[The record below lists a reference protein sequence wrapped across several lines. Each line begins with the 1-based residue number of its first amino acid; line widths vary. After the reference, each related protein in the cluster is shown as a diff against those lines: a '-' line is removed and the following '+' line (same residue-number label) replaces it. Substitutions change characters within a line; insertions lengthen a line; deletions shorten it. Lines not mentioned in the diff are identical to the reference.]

1 MEQTSAISYP
11 NVLALRY
18 LKETGQVAPK
28 IAMKAEH
35 YVNVGYQRLLTFESP
50 TGGFNW
56 WGNNAAGNVVLTGL
70 GIQQFEAM
78 SKVHDVDRGIINRSR
93 SWLAKKQAQDGSW
106 NKDTHLHG
114 YNMALGASKLRTT
127 SYVLW
132 SLLQSGDRGAHVAKG
147 VGYLKKH
154 LGDAKDLYTLALAAN
169 ALVLWKAKDPV
180 TVKLLRKLHTR
191 RVADAKSK
199 TIHWPTSGDTATY
212 SRGTTAAIET
222 TALVVMALI
231 KSGGY
236 APAINGGLAYLVKN
250 KGAYG
255 NWSSTQATILA
266 LKALLTALGG
276 IKSKDTMWVTVELD
290 GKVIGKEKFTPDNSD
305 VMRLIDGGKVGPGR
319 HRVQLFAQ
327 GKANI
332 MYQVVA
338 RHYQPW
344 QRTRKRLEP
353 LSIKVAY
360 DRKRLKVDDTLTAKV
375 DVAYNLSRPTFMVLV
390 DLGIPP
396 GFTVKREAFAKLVK
410 QKRITRFSITG
421 RQITLYMGEMRK
433 DTPLRFSYRLKA
445 KFPIKAKTPRSVA
458 YEYYTPTSRGVQKP
472 ELIVVT
478 KR

>member
-28 IAMKAEH
+28 VAMKAEH
-35 YVNVGYQRLLTFESP
+35 FVNVGYQRLLNFESP
-50 TGGFNW
+50 SGGFNW

-70 GIQQFEAM
+70 GIQQFQAM
-78 SKVHDVDRGIINRSR
+78 SKVHDVDRRIIHRSR
-93 SWLAKKQAQDGSW
+93 QWLAGKQGQDGSW
-106 NKDTHLHG
+106 QKDTHLHG
-114 YNMALGASKLRTT
+114 YNMALGASRLRTT

-132 SLLQSGDRGAHVAKG
+132 SLLQSGDRGPHVAKG

-180 TVKLLRKLHTR
+180 TIKLLRQLHRR
-191 RVADAKSK
+191 RVQDSKSK
-199 TIHWPTSGDTATY
+199 TTSWPTRGDTATY

-222 TALVVMALI
+222 TALVVMALL

-236 APAINGGLAYLVKN
+236 APAVNGGLAFLVKN

-266 LKALLTALGG
+266 LKALLSAVGG
-276 IKSKDTMWVTVELD
+276 VKSKDTLWVTVELD
-290 GKVIGKEKFTPDNSD
+290 GKVIGKEKFTPQNSD
-305 VMRLIDGGKVGPGR
+305 VMRLIDGGNVGPGR
-319 HRVQLFAQ
+319 HRVQLFTQ

-332 MYQVVA
+332 MYQVVG

-344 QRTRKRLEP
+344 QRTRQRAEP

-360 DRKRLKVDDTLTAKV
+360 DRARLKVDDTLTAKV
-375 DVAYNLSRPTFMVLV
+375 NVTYNLRRPTFMVLV

-396 GFTVKREAFAKLVK
+396 GFVVKRDAFTALVK
-410 QKRITRFSITG
+410 QKKITRFSITG
-421 RQITLYMGEMRK
+421 RQITLYIGEMRK
-433 DTPLRFSYRLKA
+433 DTPLSFSYRLKA

-458 YEYYTPTSRGVQKP
+458 YEYYTPTSRGEQKP
-472 ELIVVT
+472 QLITVT
-478 KR
+478 K